1 MKTYKSRYAELS
13 FYVDGKERK
22 FSAGVYV
29 ATTPAEVEV
38 LGRLVD
44 AVPVDMPK
52 EPETK
57 PEEPQAP
64 EQPQKPAPKPRKSSA
79 K

>member
-13 FYVDGKERK
+13 FYVNGKERK
-22 FSAGVYV
+22 FNGGLYV
-29 ATTPAEVEV
+29 ATTPEEVAV
-38 LGRLVD
+38 LSRISDAIAVD
-44 AVPVDMPK
+44 EAPK
-52 EPETK
+52 NEK
-57 PEEPQAP
+57 PEEAQVP